1 MFSVKVAS
9 RETEGEDSKVRGS
22 GKEVLVVPLSTLTSS
37 MISSTSNEVSS
48 TSDGVSS
55 TSLGDE
61 YSDFLTFI
69 NQLQEMVVDNIKVV
83 LNIVIIAGEV
93 LRPIDEVVDKNEL
106 GSLDP
111 LADEVP

>member
-1 MFSVKVAS
+1 M
-9 RETEGEDSKVRGS
+9 
-22 GKEVLVVPLSTLTSS
+22 VPLSTLTSS

-83 LNIVIIAGEV
+83 LNIAIIAGEV